1 MTSVLQSEVQTEVTR
16 SNSNQYK
23 GEEVARILIAVRHS
37 GHTKP
42 VDSISMTRAL
52 CLQLDIDTSLTE
64 VSIVESWKM
73 PSATMPQLSRI
84 QERQM
89 RNDESFANLRRN
101 ELVVFSSSI
110 AMTHHVSQFLK
121 QGGLNMLV
129 SFSVDSFAGP
139 WVRFGTWACEQP
151 PNQLF
156 VVV

>member
-1 MTSVLQSEVQTEVTR
+1 
-16 SNSNQYK
+16 
-23 GEEVARILIAVRHS
+23 
-37 GHTKP
+37 
-42 VDSISMTRAL
+42 
-52 CLQLDIDTSLTE
+52 
-64 VSIVESWKM
+64 
-73 PSATMPQLSRI
+73 
-84 QERQM
+84 M

-101 ELVVFSSSI
+101 ERVVFSNSI